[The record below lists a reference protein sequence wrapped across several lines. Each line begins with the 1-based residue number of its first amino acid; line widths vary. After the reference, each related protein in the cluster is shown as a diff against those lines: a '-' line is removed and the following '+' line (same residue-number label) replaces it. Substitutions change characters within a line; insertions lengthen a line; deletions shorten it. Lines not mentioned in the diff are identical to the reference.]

1 MVFSFPQ
8 IELKVFARII
18 IWFIYLNTKGNIQM
32 PKFFL
37 PNESF
42 GEDSVTV
49 TGQAARHIAYSLR
62 MAKGDSLTL
71 SDMSGNQYDCII
83 ESFTQDSVSA
93 KILSCT
99 KAPGEPPCK
108 IVLYQALAKGEKM
121 DYIVQK
127 ATELGVCEIV
137 PFESERCIVKSD
149 KKGDSAKTERRIK
162 IATDAAGQCGRGRIP
177 EIKPTVTFKEA
188 LEALSKNQLAFL
200 CYEGE
205 NTLSLKE
212 LLPEEIPSCI
222 GFMIG
227 PEGGFSQKEVDAA
240 SKCAVK
246 LAGLGKR
253 ILRTET
259 ASLYVLSSLSFRYE
273 I

>member
-1 MVFSFPQ
+1 
-8 IELKVFARII
+8 
-18 IWFIYLNTKGNIQM
+18 M

-42 GEDSVTV
+42 GEGSVTV

-71 SDMSGNQYDCII
+71 SDMSGNQYDCVI
-83 ESFTQDSVSA
+83 ESFTQDSVNA
-93 KILSCT
+93 KILSCA

-149 KKGDSAKTERRIK
+149 KKGDSTKTERRIK

-177 EIKPTVTFKEA
+177 EIKPTVSFKEA
-188 LEALSKNQLAFL
+188 LEELSKKDLAFL

-205 NTLSLKE
+205 STLSLKE
-212 LLPEEIPSCI
+212 LLPDEMPSEI

-227 PEGGFSQKEVDAA
+227 PEGGFSKKEVDAA
-240 SKCAVK
+240 TERGVK

>member
-1 MVFSFPQ
+1 
-8 IELKVFARII
+8 
-18 IWFIYLNTKGNIQM
+18 M

-42 GEDSVTV
+42 CEDSAVV
-49 TGQAARHIAYSLR
+49 TGQSARHIAYSLR

-71 SDMSGNQYDCII
+71 CDMDGNEYDCVID
-83 ESFTQDSVSA
+83 SFTQDSVTV
-93 KILSCT
+93 KILSSC
-99 KAPGEPPCK
+99 KAPGEPPYR
-108 IVLYQALAKGEKM
+108 IILFQALAKGEKM

-127 ATELGVCEIV
+127 STELGVCEIV
-137 PFESERCIVKSD
+137 PFESERCIAKSD
-149 KKGDSAKTERRIK
+149 KKGDLSKTERRRK
-162 IATDAAGQCGRGRIP
+162 IASDAAGQCGRGRIP
-177 EIKPTVTFKEA
+177 EVSATVSFKEA
-188 LEALSKNQLAFL
+188 LDRLSRMELAFM

-205 NTLSLKE
+205 NTLALKA
-212 LLPEEIPSCI
+212 LLPDERPTEI

-227 PEGGFSQKEVDAA
+227 PEGGFSKQEVEAA
-240 SKCAVK
+240 LERKVK

-259 ASLYVLSSLSFRYE
+259 ASAYVLSSLSFYYE

>member
-1 MVFSFPQ
+1 
-8 IELKVFARII
+8 
-18 IWFIYLNTKGNIQM
+18 M

-42 GEDSVTV
+42 GEDYATV
-49 TGQAARHIAYSLR
+49 TGQSARHIAYSLR
-62 MAKGDSLTL
+62 MANGDSLTL
-71 SDMSGNQYDCII
+71 CDMSGNEYNCVIDF
-83 ESFTQDSVSA
+83 FTQDSVKV
-93 KILSCT
+93 KILSSS
-99 KAPGEPPCK
+99 KAPGEPPYRV
-108 IVLYQALAKGEKM
+108 ILFQALAKGEKM

-137 PFESERCIVKSD
+137 PFESERCIAKSD
-149 KKGDSAKTERRIK
+149 KKGDVTKTERRKK
-162 IATDAAGQCGRGRIP
+162 IASDAAGQCGRGRIP
-177 EIKPTVTFKEA
+177 EINATVSFKEA
-188 LEALSKNQLAFL
+188 LERLSKAELAFM

-205 NTLSLKE
+205 DTLPLKE
-212 LLPEEIPSCI
+212 LLPEEKPCEI

-227 PEGGFSQKEVDAA
+227 PEGGFSKQEVDAA
-240 SKCAVK
+240 ARCGVK

-259 ASLYVLSSLSFRYE
+259 ASMYVLSSLSFYYE

>member
-1 MVFSFPQ
+1 
-8 IELKVFARII
+8 
-18 IWFIYLNTKGNIQM
+18 M
-32 PKFFL
+32 PKFFI
-37 PNESF
+37 PDESF
-42 GEDSVTV
+42 GDEYVTV

-71 SDMSGNQYDCII
+71 CDMSGNEYDCVID
-83 ESFTQDSVSA
+83 SFTQESVNA
-93 KILSCT
+93 KILSSF
-99 KAPGEPPCK
+99 KAAGEPPCR

-149 KKGDSAKTERRIK
+149 KKGDAAKTERRIK
-162 IATDAAGQCGRGRIP
+162 IATDAAGQCSRGRIP
-177 EIKPTVTFKEA
+177 EIKQTVTFKEA
-188 LEALSKNQLAFL
+188 LEKLSKNELAFL

-205 NTLSLKE
+205 TTLSLKE
-212 LLPEEIPSCI
+212 LLPENPPSEI

-227 PEGGFSQKEVDAA
+227 PEGGFSKKEVDAA
-240 SKCAVK
+240 SAYGVK

-253 ILRTET
+253 ILRCET
-259 ASLYVLSSLSFRYE
+259 ASGFVLSALVARYE
-273 I
+273 LS